1 MMSRFFSINCYM
13 AQANPTG
20 YSFSQLYIWGTA
32 RGHLFG
38 AVVRGIA
45 MVSSFFVVA
54 TLSVYHYG
62 LYQLVLTAMIVS
74 ESSLFSLFDDIV
86 SNDLA
91 RAFAG
96 KRLSWAKKLFH
107 EIAALKLVLGILISA
122 ALFFGAG
129 LVASYYGKDI
139 AGFIRILSILAL
151 IKMIRGT
158 EGMFFGAILSFV
170 TFGAGAMQEIIR
182 LIFLVGFWLWGSFG
196 LREVLLSSV
205 FSSMIILAYT
215 SFFFFREYQT
225 VLGGVRP
232 VKERIFPNIVRS
244 FGKWIFI
251 RQGFS
256 NTVKQLDVWF
266 IRFFLNTEAV
276 GLYALAVNLLTM
288 VQGFF
293 PLRML
298 SSLLPWEIDNPERMQ
313 YIYRRVLKYFIWIGV
328 AAALGSFFIIPQL
341 IGIFLPKYLPVMPIF
356 RLMALTLPLFA
367 VYKFQKILLIVLREQ
382 KVLTMRLL
390 TETFITA
397 IVWVVALP
405 VIGLYA
411 AVVEFTITYIWR
423 VSYFALYLQRHPFL
437 AVKLKHLI
445 AFDREDREIFGRALY
460 EILHPTRWF
469 KPIRAKSQAA
479 KFQ

>member
-1 MMSRFFSINCYM
+1 M

-38 AVVRGIA
+38 AVVRGVA
-45 MVSSFFVVA
+45 MISSFFVVA

-62 LYQLVLTAMIVS
+62 LYQLVLTAMTVS
-74 ESSLFSLFDDIV
+74 ASSIFNLFDDIV

-96 KRLSWAKKLFH
+96 KRLSWAKRLFH
-107 EIAALKLVLGILISA
+107 EIAVFKLILGVLISA

-139 AGFIRILSILAL
+139 ASFIRIMSVLAL
-151 IKMIRGT
+151 VRMIRGT
-158 EGMFFGAILSFV
+158 ASMFLGVILSFA

-182 LIFLVGFWLWGSFG
+182 LLFLVGFWWWGSFG

-205 FSSMIILAYT
+205 FSSVIILAYT
-215 SFFFFREYQT
+215 SFFFVREYKT
-225 VLGGVRP
+225 VLGGVPP
-232 VKERIFPNIVRS
+232 VKEWLFPSIARS

-256 NTVKQLDVWF
+256 NAVKQLDVWF

-276 GLYALAVNLLTM
+276 GLYTLVKNLLDM

-298 SSLLPWEIDNPERMQ
+298 SGLLSWEVDNPERMT
-313 YIYRRVLKYFIWIGV
+313 YIYRRVLKYFLWIGV
-328 AAALGSFFIIPQL
+328 AAALASFFFIPPL
-341 IGIFLPKYLPVMPIF
+341 VSIFFPKYLHIMSIF

-382 KVLTMRLL
+382 KILTMRLL

-397 IVWVVALP
+397 IVWVIALP
-405 VIGLYA
+405 LIGLYA
-411 AVVEFTITYIWR
+411 AVIVFAVTYIWR
-423 VSYFALYLQRHPFL
+423 VSYFTLYLQRHPFL
-437 AVKLKHLI
+437 SAKLKHLVT
-445 AFDREDREIFGRALY
+445 FDRDDREIFGRALY
-460 EILHPTRWF
+460 EVLHPARWF
-469 KPIRAKSQAA
+469 KPIRAKSQAG
-479 KFQ
+479 KVQ